1 MTVQSEAG
9 IRPDQEETMHILV
22 TGGAGFIGSH
32 VVDRYLADG
41 HDVVVVD
48 DLSSGKRENLNPKA
62 TFHQLDIRDG
72 SALKKVFADGIDYV
86 NHHAAQIDVRKSIA
100 DPSFDASVNV
110 LGTLNLLQ
118 LAVEHGAK
126 GFVFVSSGGVIYGDA
141 EQKGRLMTETAGKR
155 PESAYGVT
163 KLAAEY
169 YLYMYHRVHGLP
181 YVALR
186 YGNVFGPRQDPHGE
200 AGVVAIFGGLM
211 LRGKTPTVF
220 GDGEQT
226 RDYVYV
232 QDIAVANMKAIELL
246 EQSDSSIPGS
256 IDERAFNIGSGR
268 GTSVND
274 LYKGIASVLG
284 FDRDPAYAAPRAGE
298 LQHIALDA
306 SKAQQ
311 ELGFSL
317 AVSLEEGLRKTIESI
332 KSSS

>member
-1 MTVQSEAG
+1 M
-9 IRPDQEETMHILV
+9 RILV

-48 DLSSGKRENLNPKA
+48 DLSSGKRENLNPEA
-62 TFHQLDIRDG
+62 TFHHVDIRDATAMEG
-72 SALKKVFADGIDYV
+72 VFASGIDYV

-110 LGTLNLLQ
+110 LGTLNLLE
-118 LAVEHGAK
+118 LAVEHGSK

-141 EQKGRLMTETAGKR
+141 EEKNRRMAETAEKR

-211 LRGKTPTVF
+211 LQGSTPTIF

-226 RDYVYV
+226 RDYVFIG
-232 QDIAVANMKAIELL
+232 DIAEANARTIEFLKD
-246 EQSDSSIPGS
+246 SDGPIPGS
-256 IDERAFNIGSGR
+256 IDARAFNIGSGI

-274 LYKGIASVLG
+274 LYREMAATVG
-284 FDRDPAYAAPRAGE
+284 FEQEPLHAAPRPGE

-306 SKAQQ
+306 NKAQE
-311 ELGFSL
+311 ELDFSL
-317 AVSLEEGLRKTIESI
+317 AVSLEEGLRRTIESI
-332 KSSS
+332 RSRS